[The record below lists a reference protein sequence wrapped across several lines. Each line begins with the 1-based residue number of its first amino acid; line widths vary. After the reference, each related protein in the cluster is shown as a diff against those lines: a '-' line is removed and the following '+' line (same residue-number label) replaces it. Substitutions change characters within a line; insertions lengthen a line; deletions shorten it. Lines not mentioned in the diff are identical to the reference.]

1 MIKSL
6 LKNSLIALTFSTVTL
21 FADTT
26 EVVWDAAAQPGQLE
40 AAITAGGAG
49 VYRLSLPSTGGK
61 CSG

>member
-26 EVVWDAAAQPGQLE
+26 EVVWDATAQPGQLE

-49 VYRLSLPSTGGK
+49 TSATGQFVSELTIK
-61 CSG
+61 